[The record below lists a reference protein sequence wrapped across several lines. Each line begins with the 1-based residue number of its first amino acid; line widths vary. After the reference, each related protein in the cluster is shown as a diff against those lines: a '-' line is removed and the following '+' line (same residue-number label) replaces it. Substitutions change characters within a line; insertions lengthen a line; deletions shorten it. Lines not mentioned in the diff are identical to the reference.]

1 MKGALSIMNNQK
13 DQQMKQAVYFIDD
26 EPTDMRS
33 TEVSS
38 NSMQTVIPNSIPR
51 TTVQKQSDSQHSNCT
66 TTVPA
71 NKYVRKS
78 ALSNQRQQPVAPPY
92 NQPVQPTSVYQQP
105 AVSAPFNTQHPI
117 SQDNPIETTIQ
128 KLQAKWVSDSQKA
141 YREKQFKFD
150 NSTLAPDSQGC
161 LLILHSNGINTVGK
175 PFSPCRNLQAQ
186 KIIEHDTK
194 KGFIKYT
201 FDTPTG
207 EHRSVIVDADCS
219 ALQRYNLLQDN
230 GFIVDANLPA
240 TICAELIAR
249 YTASGLASIPPQI
262 KYSPGWY
269 FSEKHWGFQESE
281 WVDLNAVLLSFTVP
295 PTPDMILY
303 QLVSLYAI
311 LQERLPS
318 KMWIRR
324 PICILTH
331 EYLYTDLCIDSTPY
345 VFKKALES
353 LRDRPIVWI
362 RSENI
367 NFNESSSA
375 YSRDKNYQA
384 LMNSM
389 QSNQKHPLYMV
400 VSSNLTP
407 RQRTFC
413 LPIQDFI
420 DPYEATNSI
429 DSIGGLINSIM
440 NNANAFNL
448 TVERSFTKVFD
459 DLGEDCSVQREIAA
473 LSMIADVVKWHYS
486 MQVPPQTLS
495 VRCDEYLETY
505 TRYWDKLDTGSILA
519 PFRNALYAARRS
531 NMICFRSLEDVDI
544 SFDCQKE
551 ILYDDTYYYTST
563 ALLKKI
569 IKAHLS
575 SYMPSDV
582 LNRLKTTGVLSGS
595 VPKTLTLAPN
605 EPKDF
610 RFRTLLRSNLH
621 QPGSRDL
628 VEV

>member
-1 MKGALSIMNNQK
+1 MNNQK

-38 NSMQTVIPNSIPR
+38 NSMQPVIPNSIPR

-92 NQPVQPTSVYQQP
+92 NQPVQPTNVYQQP

-175 PFSPCRNLQAQ
+175 PFSPCQNLQAQ

-384 LMNSM
+384 LMNST

-440 NNANAFNL
+440 NNANAFNS

-505 TRYWDKLDTGSILA
+505 TRYWERINDGNILT

-531 NMICFRSLEDVDI
+531 DMICFRPLEDVDS
-544 SFDCQKE
+544 SFECQKE

-569 IKAHLS
+569 IKVQLR

-582 LNRLKTTGVLSGS
+582 LNRLKTAGVLSGS
-595 VPKTLTLAPN
+595 VPKTLTFAPN
-605 EPKDF
+605 ESKDF
-610 RFRTLLRSNLH
+610 RFRTLLRSSLH

-628 VEV
+628 VEI

>member
-1 MKGALSIMNNQK
+1 MNASNTSGMINALQNLDGTPYNPP
-13 DQQMKQAVYFIDD
+13 
-26 EPTDMRS
+26 E
-33 TEVSS
+33 EVSS
-38 NSMQTVIPNSIPR
+38 TFPKRNWTQTVTTTQDVTRCSTYYSAAPSNSPVPPS
-51 TTVQKQSDSQHSNCT
+51 TPSHQSQQPSSSQCDLLEAKAQELQAAWESDVQK
-66 TTVPA
+66 A
-71 NKYVRKS
+71 FRK
-78 ALSNQRQQPVAPPY
+78 QR
-92 NQPVQPTSVYQQP
+92 
-105 AVSAPFNTQHPI
+105 
-117 SQDNPIETTIQ
+117 
-128 KLQAKWVSDSQKA
+128 L
-141 YREKQFKFD
+141 RFD
-150 NSTLAPDSQGC
+150 NCALVEDFQGC
-161 LLILHSNGINTVGK
+161 LTYQCSNGENTIVK
-175 PFSPCRNLQAQ
+175 PFSPCRNLRAQ
-186 KIIEHDTK
+186 KIVDHSTQKEY
-194 KGFIKYT
+194 IKYT

-207 EHRSVIVDADCS
+207 EHKSVIVDATCS
-219 ALQRYNLLQDN
+219 ALHRYNLLRDN
-230 GFIVDANLPA
+230 GFIVFAHLLP
-240 TICAELIAR
+240 TVCGELIAR
-249 YTASGLASIPPQI
+249 YTAATRDSIPPQI

-281 WVDLNAVLLSFTVP
+281 WVDLNTVLLSFTIS
-295 PTPDMILY
+295 PTPDVIMY

-331 EYLYTDLCIDSTPY
+331 EYLYTDSCIDSTPY
-345 VFKKALES
+345 LFKKALES

-389 QSNQKHPLYMV
+389 QSNQKHPLYMI

-440 NNANAFNL
+440 NNANAFNS

-505 TRYWDKLDTGSILA
+505 TRYWERINDGNILT

-563 ALLKKI
+563 ALLKRI

-575 SYMPSDV
+575 SYMRPMC
-582 LNRLKTTGVLSGS
+582 S
-595 VPKTLTLAPN
+595 V
-605 EPKDF
+605 
-610 RFRTLLRSNLH
+610 
-621 QPGSRDL
+621 
-628 VEV
+628 V

>member
-1 MKGALSIMNNQK
+1 MNASNTSGMINALQNLDGTPYNPP
-13 DQQMKQAVYFIDD
+13 
-26 EPTDMRS
+26 E
-33 TEVSS
+33 EVSS
-38 NSMQTVIPNSIPR
+38 TFPKRNWTQTVTTTQDVTQCSTYYSAAPSNSPVPPS
-51 TTVQKQSDSQHSNCT
+51 TPSHQSQQPSSTQCDLLEAKAQELQAAWESDVQK
-66 TTVPA
+66 A
-71 NKYVRKS
+71 FRK
-78 ALSNQRQQPVAPPY
+78 QR
-92 NQPVQPTSVYQQP
+92 
-105 AVSAPFNTQHPI
+105 
-117 SQDNPIETTIQ
+117 
-128 KLQAKWVSDSQKA
+128 L
-141 YREKQFKFD
+141 RFD
-150 NSTLAPDSQGC
+150 NCALVEDFQGC
-161 LLILHSNGINTVGK
+161 LTYQCSNGENTIVK
-175 PFSPCRNLQAQ
+175 PFSPCRNLRAQ
-186 KIIEHDTK
+186 KIVDHSTQKEY
-194 KGFIKYT
+194 IKYT

-207 EHRSVIVDADCS
+207 EHKSVIVDATCS
-219 ALQRYNLLQDN
+219 ALHRYNLLRDN
-230 GFIVDANLPA
+230 GFIVFAHLLP
-240 TICAELIAR
+240 TVCGELIAR
-249 YTASGLASIPPQI
+249 YTAATRDSIPPQI

-281 WVDLNAVLLSFTVP
+281 WVDLNTVLLSFTIS
-295 PTPDMILY
+295 PTPDVIMY

-331 EYLYTDLCIDSTPY
+331 EYLYTDSCIDSTPY
-345 VFKKALES
+345 LFKKALES

-389 QSNQKHPLYMV
+389 QSNQKHPLYMI

-440 NNANAFNL
+440 NNANAFNS

-505 TRYWDKLDTGSILA
+505 TRYWERINDGNILT

-569 IKAHLS
+569 IKVQLR

-582 LNRLKTTGVLSGS
+582 LNRLKTAGVLSGS

-605 EPKDF
+605 ESKDF
-610 RFRTLLRSNLH
+610 RFRTLLRSTLH

>member
-1 MKGALSIMNNQK
+1 MNSLNNSGMISAIQK
-13 DQQMKQAVYFIDD
+13 PDGSPYDDSATPTPPQKRIVRSKSQTITPQQFPPNY
-26 EPTDMRS
+26 
-33 TEVSS
+33 
-38 NSMQTVIPNSIPR
+38 IP
-51 TTVQKQSDSQHSNCT
+51 
-66 TTVPA
+66 
-71 NKYVRKS
+71 S
-78 ALSNQRQQPVAPPY
+78 ASL
-92 NQPVQPTSVYQQP
+92 NQPQPSFSPYSQQSVMQAQP
-105 AVSAPFNTQHPI
+105 SAAFQN
-117 SQDNPIETTIQ
+117 NPVEAKIQ
-128 KLQAKWVSDSQKA
+128 KLQEEWESDVQKA
-141 YREKQFKFD
+141 FRKQRLRFD
-150 NSTLAPDSQGC
+150 NCALVEDFQGC
-161 LLILHSNGINTVGK
+161 LTYQCSNGENTIVK
-175 PFSPCRNLQAQ
+175 PFSPCRNLRAQ

-569 IKAHLS
+569 IKVQLR

>member
-1 MKGALSIMNNQK
+1 MNASNTSGMINALQNLDGTPYNPP
-13 DQQMKQAVYFIDD
+13 
-26 EPTDMRS
+26 E
-33 TEVSS
+33 EVSS
-38 NSMQTVIPNSIPR
+38 TFPKRNWTQTVTTTQDVTQCSTYYSAAPSNSPVPPS
-51 TTVQKQSDSQHSNCT
+51 TPSHQSQQPSSSQCDPLEAKAQELQAAWESDVQK
-66 TTVPA
+66 A
-71 NKYVRKS
+71 FRK
-78 ALSNQRQQPVAPPY
+78 QR
-92 NQPVQPTSVYQQP
+92 
-105 AVSAPFNTQHPI
+105 
-117 SQDNPIETTIQ
+117 
-128 KLQAKWVSDSQKA
+128 L
-141 YREKQFKFD
+141 RFD
-150 NSTLAPDSQGC
+150 NCALVEDFQGC
-161 LLILHSNGINTVGK
+161 LTYQCSNGENTIVK
-175 PFSPCRNLQAQ
+175 PFSPCRNLRAQ
-186 KIIEHDTK
+186 KIVDHSTQKEY
-194 KGFIKYT
+194 IKYT

-207 EHRSVIVDADCS
+207 EHKIVVVDATCS
-219 ALQRYNLLQDN
+219 ALHRYNLLRDN
-230 GFIVDANLPA
+230 GFIVIAHLLP
-240 TICAELIAR
+240 TVCGELIAR
-249 YTASGLASIPPQI
+249 YTAATRDSIPPQI

-269 FSEKHWGFQESE
+269 SSKNSWGFQESN
-281 WVDLNAVLLSFTVP
+281 WVDLNTVLFSFTLP
-295 PTPDMILY
+295 STSDMVMY
-303 QLVSLYAI
+303 QLLSLYAV
-311 LQERLPS
+311 LQGRLSPEL
-318 KMWIRR
+318 WIRR
-324 PICILTH
+324 PFCVLTH
-331 EYLYTDLCIDSTPY
+331 NRHLHTDLSLDESSR
-345 VFKKALES
+345 VFKKELES
-353 LRDRPIVWI
+353 LIDRPLVWI
-362 RSENI
+362 RAENI

-389 QSNQKHPLYMV
+389 QSNQKHPLYMI

-413 LPIQDFI
+413 LPIQGFI

-440 NNANAFNL
+440 NNANAFNS

-505 TRYWDKLDTGSILA
+505 TRYWERINDGNILT

-531 NMICFRSLEDVDI
+531 DMICFRPLEDVDS

-569 IKAHLS
+569 IKVQLR

-582 LNRLKTTGVLSGS
+582 LNRLKTAGVLSGS
-595 VPKTLTLAPN
+595 VPKTLTFAPN
-605 EPKDF
+605 ESKDF
-610 RFRTLLRSNLH
+610 RFRTLLRSSLH

>member
-1 MKGALSIMNNQK
+1 MNASNTSGMINALQNLDGTPYNPP
-13 DQQMKQAVYFIDD
+13 
-26 EPTDMRS
+26 E
-33 TEVSS
+33 EVSS
-38 NSMQTVIPNSIPR
+38 TFPKRNWTQTVTTTQDVTQCSTYYSAAPSNSPVPPS
-51 TTVQKQSDSQHSNCT
+51 TPSHQSQQPSSSQCDLLEAKAQELQAAWESDVQK
-66 TTVPA
+66 A
-71 NKYVRKS
+71 FRK
-78 ALSNQRQQPVAPPY
+78 QR
-92 NQPVQPTSVYQQP
+92 
-105 AVSAPFNTQHPI
+105 
-117 SQDNPIETTIQ
+117 
-128 KLQAKWVSDSQKA
+128 L
-141 YREKQFKFD
+141 RFD
-150 NSTLAPDSQGC
+150 NCALVEDFQGC
-161 LLILHSNGINTVGK
+161 LTYQCSNGENTIVK
-175 PFSPCRNLQAQ
+175 PFSPCRNLRAQ
-186 KIIEHDTK
+186 KIVDHSTQKEY
-194 KGFIKYT
+194 IKYT

-207 EHRSVIVDADCS
+207 EHKSVIVDATCS
-219 ALQRYNLLQDN
+219 ALHRYNLLRDN
-230 GFIVDANLPA
+230 GFIVFAHLLP
-240 TICAELIAR
+240 TVCGELIAR
-249 YTASGLASIPPQI
+249 YTAATRDSIPPQI

-281 WVDLNAVLLSFTVP
+281 WVDLNTVLLSFTIS
-295 PTPDMILY
+295 PTPDVIMY

-331 EYLYTDLCIDSTPY
+331 EYLYIDSCIDSTPY
-345 VFKKALES
+345 LFKKALES

-389 QSNQKHPLYMV
+389 QSNQKHPLYMI

-440 NNANAFNL
+440 NNANAFNS

-505 TRYWDKLDTGSILA
+505 TRYWERINDGNILT

-582 LNRLKTTGVLSGS
+582 LNRLKTAGVLSGS
-595 VPKTLTLAPN
+595 VPKTLTFAPN
-605 EPKDF
+605 ESKDF
-610 RFRTLLRSNLH
+610 RFRTLLRSSLH

-628 VEV
+628 VEI

>member
-1 MKGALSIMNNQK
+1 MNNQK

-92 NQPVQPTSVYQQP
+92 NQPVQPTNVYQQP

-186 KIIEHDTK
+186 KLIEHDTK

-440 NNANAFNL
+440 NNANAFNS

-505 TRYWDKLDTGSILA
+505 TRYWERINDGNILT
-519 PFRNALYAARRS
+519 PFRNALYAARRCD
-531 NMICFRSLEDVDI
+531 MICFRPLEDVDS
-544 SFDCQKE
+544 SFECQKE

-569 IKAHLS
+569 IKVQLR

-582 LNRLKTTGVLSGS
+582 LNRLKTAGVLSGS
-595 VPKTLTLAPN
+595 VPKTLTFAPN
-605 EPKDF
+605 ESKDF
-610 RFRTLLRSNLH
+610 RFRTLLRSSLH

>member
-1 MKGALSIMNNQK
+1 MNASNTSGMINALQNLDGTPYNPP
-13 DQQMKQAVYFIDD
+13 
-26 EPTDMRS
+26 E
-33 TEVSS
+33 EVSS
-38 NSMQTVIPNSIPR
+38 TFPKRNWTQTVTTTQDVTQCSTYYSAAPSNSPVPPS
-51 TTVQKQSDSQHSNCT
+51 TPSHQSQQPSSSQCDLLEAKAQELQAAWESDVQK
-66 TTVPA
+66 A
-71 NKYVRKS
+71 FRK
-78 ALSNQRQQPVAPPY
+78 QR
-92 NQPVQPTSVYQQP
+92 
-105 AVSAPFNTQHPI
+105 
-117 SQDNPIETTIQ
+117 
-128 KLQAKWVSDSQKA
+128 L
-141 YREKQFKFD
+141 RFD
-150 NSTLAPDSQGC
+150 NCALVEDFQGC
-161 LLILHSNGINTVGK
+161 LTYQCSNGENTIVK
-175 PFSPCRNLQAQ
+175 PFSPCRNLRAQ
-186 KIIEHDTK
+186 KIVDHSTQKEY
-194 KGFIKYT
+194 IKYT

-207 EHRSVIVDADCS
+207 EHKSVIVDATCS
-219 ALQRYNLLQDN
+219 ALHRYNLLRDN
-230 GFIVDANLPA
+230 GFIVFAHLLP
-240 TICAELIAR
+240 TVCGELIAR
-249 YTASGLASIPPQI
+249 YTAATRDSIPPQI

-281 WVDLNAVLLSFTVP
+281 WVDLNTVLLSFTIS
-295 PTPDMILY
+295 PTPDVIMY

-331 EYLYTDLCIDSTPY
+331 EYLYTDSCIDSTPY
-345 VFKKALES
+345 LFKKALES

-389 QSNQKHPLYMV
+389 QSNQKHPLYMI

-440 NNANAFNL
+440 NNANAFNS

-505 TRYWDKLDTGSILA
+505 TRYWERINDGNILT

-531 NMICFRSLEDVDI
+531 NMICFRSLEDVVI
-544 SFDCQKE
+544 SFDCLKE

-582 LNRLKTTGVLSGS
+582 LNRLKTAGVLSGS
-595 VPKTLTLAPN
+595 VPKTLTFAPN
-605 EPKDF
+605 ESKDF
-610 RFRTLLRSNLH
+610 RFRTLLRSSLH

-628 VEV
+628 VEI

>member
-1 MKGALSIMNNQK
+1 MNASNTSGMINALQNLDGTPYNPP
-13 DQQMKQAVYFIDD
+13 
-26 EPTDMRS
+26 E
-33 TEVSS
+33 EVSS
-38 NSMQTVIPNSIPR
+38 TFPKRNWTQTVTTTQDVTQCSTYYSAAPSNSPVPPS
-51 TTVQKQSDSQHSNCT
+51 TPSHQSQQPSSSQCDLLEAKAQELQAAWESDVQKAFRKQRLRFDSC
-66 TTVPA
+66 
-71 NKYVRKS
+71 
-78 ALSNQRQQPVAPPY
+78 ALVED
-92 NQPVQPTSVYQQP
+92 
-105 AVSAPFNTQHPI
+105 F
-117 SQDNPIETTIQ
+117 
-128 KLQAKWVSDSQKA
+128 
-141 YREKQFKFD
+141 
-150 NSTLAPDSQGC
+150 QGC
-161 LLILHSNGINTVGK
+161 LTYQCSNGENTIVK
-175 PFSPCRNLQAQ
+175 PFSPCRNLRAQ
-186 KIIEHDTK
+186 KIVDHSTQKEY
-194 KGFIKYT
+194 IKYT

-207 EHRSVIVDADCS
+207 EHKSVIVDATCS
-219 ALQRYNLLQDN
+219 ALHRYNLLRDN
-230 GFIVDANLPA
+230 GFIVFAHLLP
-240 TICAELIAR
+240 TVCGELIAR
-249 YTASGLASIPPQI
+249 YTAATRDSIPPQI

-281 WVDLNAVLLSFTVP
+281 WVDLNTVLLSFTIS
-295 PTPDMILY
+295 PTPDVIMY

-331 EYLYTDLCIDSTPY
+331 EYLYTDSCIDSTPY
-345 VFKKALES
+345 LFKKALES

-389 QSNQKHPLYMV
+389 QSNQKHPLYMI

-440 NNANAFNL
+440 NNANAFNS

-505 TRYWDKLDTGSILA
+505 TRYWERINDGNILT

-569 IKAHLS
+569 IKVQLR

-582 LNRLKTTGVLSGS
+582 LNRLKTAGVLSGS

-605 EPKDF
+605 ESKDF
-610 RFRTLLRSNLH
+610 RFRTLLRSTLH

>member
-1 MKGALSIMNNQK
+1 MNNQK

-92 NQPVQPTSVYQQP
+92 NQPVQPTNVYQQP

-384 LMNSM
+384 LMNST

-440 NNANAFNL
+440 NNANAFNS

-505 TRYWDKLDTGSILA
+505 TRYWDKLNDGNILA
-519 PFRNALYAARRS
+519 PFRNALYASRRS
-531 NMICFRSLEDVDI
+531 DMICFRPLEDVDS

-569 IKAHLS
+569 IKVQLR

-582 LNRLKTTGVLSGS
+582 LNRLKTAGVLSGS
-595 VPKTLTLAPN
+595 VPKTLTFAPN
-605 EPKDF
+605 ESKDF
-610 RFRTLLRSNLH
+610 RFRTLLRSSLH

-628 VEV
+628 VEI

>member
-1 MKGALSIMNNQK
+1 MNASNTSGMINALQNLDGTPYNPP
-13 DQQMKQAVYFIDD
+13 
-26 EPTDMRS
+26 E
-33 TEVSS
+33 EVSS
-38 NSMQTVIPNSIPR
+38 TFPKRNWTQTV
-51 TTVQKQSDSQHSNCT
+51 T
-66 TTVPA
+66 TTQDVTQCSTYYSAAPSNSPVPP
-71 NKYVRKS
+71 S
-78 ALSNQRQQPVAPPY
+78 TPSHQSQQP
-92 NQPVQPTSVYQQP
+92 S
-105 AVSAPFNTQHPI
+105 S
-117 SQDNPIETTIQ
+117 SQCDLLEAKAQELQAAWESDIQ
-128 KLQAKWVSDSQKA
+128 KAF
-141 YREKQFKFD
+141 RKQRLRFD
-150 NSTLAPDSQGC
+150 NCALVEDFQGC
-161 LLILHSNGINTVGK
+161 LTYQCSNGENTIVK
-175 PFSPCRNLQAQ
+175 PFSPCRNLRAQ
-186 KIIEHDTK
+186 KIVDHSTQKEY
-194 KGFIKYT
+194 IKYT

-207 EHRSVIVDADCS
+207 EHKSVIVDATCS
-219 ALQRYNLLQDN
+219 ALHRYNLLRDN
-230 GFIVDANLPA
+230 GFIVFAHLLP
-240 TICAELIAR
+240 TVCGELIAR
-249 YTASGLASIPPQI
+249 YTAATRDSIPPQI

-281 WVDLNAVLLSFTVP
+281 WVDLNTVLLSFTIS
-295 PTPDMILY
+295 PTPDVIMY

-331 EYLYTDLCIDSTPY
+331 EYLYTDSCIDSTPY
-345 VFKKALES
+345 LFKKALES

-389 QSNQKHPLYMV
+389 QSNQKHPLYMI

-440 NNANAFNL
+440 NNANAFNS

-505 TRYWDKLDTGSILA
+505 TRYWERINDGNILT

-582 LNRLKTTGVLSGS
+582 LSRLKTAGVLSGS
-595 VPKTLTLAPN
+595 VPKTLTFAPN
-605 EPKDF
+605 ESKDF
-610 RFRTLLRSNLH
+610 RFRTLLRSSLH

-628 VEV
+628 VEI

>member
-1 MKGALSIMNNQK
+1 MNNQK

-92 NQPVQPTSVYQQP
+92 NQPVQPTNVYQQP

-505 TRYWDKLDTGSILA
+505 TRYWERINDGNILT

-531 NMICFRSLEDVDI
+531 DMICFRPLEDVDS
-544 SFDCQKE
+544 SFECQKE

-569 IKAHLS
+569 IKVQLR

-582 LNRLKTTGVLSGS
+582 LNRLKTAGVLSGS
-595 VPKTLTLAPN
+595 VPKTLTFAPN
-605 EPKDF
+605 ESKDF
-610 RFRTLLRSNLH
+610 RFRTLLRSSLH

-628 VEV
+628 VEI

>member
-1 MKGALSIMNNQK
+1 MNASNTSGMINALQNLDGTPYNPP
-13 DQQMKQAVYFIDD
+13 
-26 EPTDMRS
+26 E
-33 TEVSS
+33 EVSS
-38 NSMQTVIPNSIPR
+38 TFPKRNWTQTVTTTQDVTQCSTYYSAAPSNSPVPPS
-51 TTVQKQSDSQHSNCT
+51 TPSHQSQQPSSSQCDLLEAKAQELQAAWESDVQK
-66 TTVPA
+66 A
-71 NKYVRKS
+71 FRK
-78 ALSNQRQQPVAPPY
+78 QR
-92 NQPVQPTSVYQQP
+92 
-105 AVSAPFNTQHPI
+105 
-117 SQDNPIETTIQ
+117 
-128 KLQAKWVSDSQKA
+128 L
-141 YREKQFKFD
+141 RFD
-150 NSTLAPDSQGC
+150 NCALVEDFQGC
-161 LLILHSNGINTVGK
+161 LTYQCSNGENTIVK
-175 PFSPCRNLQAQ
+175 PFSPCRNLRAQ
-186 KIIEHDTK
+186 KIVDHSTQKEY
-194 KGFIKYT
+194 IKYT

-207 EHRSVIVDADCS
+207 EHKSVIVDATCS
-219 ALQRYNLLQDN
+219 ALHRYNLLRDN
-230 GFIVDANLPA
+230 GFIVFAHLLP
-240 TICAELIAR
+240 TVCGELIAR
-249 YTASGLASIPPQI
+249 YTAATRDSIPPQI

-281 WVDLNAVLLSFTVP
+281 WVDLNTVLLSFTIS
-295 PTPDMILY
+295 PTPDVIMY

-331 EYLYTDLCIDSTPY
+331 EYLYTDSCIDSTPY
-345 VFKKALES
+345 LFKKALES

-389 QSNQKHPLYMV
+389 QSNQKHPLYMI

-440 NNANAFNL
+440 NNANAFNS

-505 TRYWDKLDTGSILA
+505 TRYWERINDGNILT

-582 LNRLKTTGVLSGS
+582 LSRLKTVGVLSGS
-595 VPKTLTLAPN
+595 VSKTLTLAPN
-605 EPKDF
+605 ESKDF
-610 RFRTLLRSNLH
+610 RFRTLLRSTLH

-628 VEV
+628 VEI

>member
-1 MKGALSIMNNQK
+1 MNASNTSGMINALQNLDGTPYNPP
-13 DQQMKQAVYFIDD
+13 
-26 EPTDMRS
+26 E
-33 TEVSS
+33 EVSS
-38 NSMQTVIPNSIPR
+38 TFPKRNWTQTVTTPQDVTQRPTFYNS
-51 TTVQKQSDSQHSNCT
+51 
-66 TTVPA
+66 A
-71 NKYVRKS
+71 
-78 ALSNQRQQPVAPPY
+78 ALSNGPVPPSTPSHQWQQSSSPQR
-92 NQPVQPTSVYQQP
+92 
-105 AVSAPFNTQHPI
+105 
-117 SQDNPIETTIQ
+117 NPLEA
-128 KLQAKWVSDSQKA
+128 KAHELQAAWESDTQKA
-141 YREKQFKFD
+141 YRRKSLHFD
-150 NSTLAPDSQGC
+150 NSGLTTDPQGYLV
-161 LLILHSNGINTVGK
+161 LLYSNSVSTVGK
-175 PFSPCRNLQAQ
+175 PFSPCRNLRAQ

-194 KGFIKYT
+194 KESIKYT

-207 EHRSVIVDADCS
+207 EHKSVIVDATCS
-219 ALQRYNLLQDN
+219 ALHRYNLLRDN
-230 GFIVDANLPA
+230 GFIVIAHLLP
-240 TICAELIAR
+240 TVCGELIAR
-249 YTASGLASIPPQI
+249 YTAATRDSIPPQI

-281 WVDLNAVLLSFTVP
+281 WVDLNTVLLSFTIS
-295 PTPDMILY
+295 PTPDVIMY

-311 LQERLPS
+311 LQGRLPS

-324 PICILTH
+324 PLCILTH
-331 EYLYTDLCIDSTPY
+331 KYQCTDLSIDKTPLI
-345 VFKKALES
+345 FKKELEN
-353 LRDRPIVWI
+353 LRDRPIIWI
-362 RSENI
+362 RAEDTS
-367 NFNESSSA
+367 FNESANA

-384 LMNSM
+384 LLDSM
-389 QSNQKHPLYMV
+389 QSSQKHPLYIV
-400 VSSNLTP
+400 VSADLTP

-420 DPYEATNSI
+420 EPCTGAGS
-429 DSIGGLINSIM
+429 INSVGCLIKSIL
-440 NNANAFNL
+440 NNADAFNS

-505 TRYWDKLDTGSILA
+505 TRYWERINDGNILT

-531 NMICFRSLEDVDI
+531 NIICFYPLEDANS

-569 IKAHLS
+569 IKVQLR

-582 LNRLKTTGVLSGS
+582 LNRLKTAGVLSGS
-595 VPKTLTLAPN
+595 VPKTLTFAPN
-605 EPKDF
+605 DSKDF
-610 RFRTLLRSNLH
+610 RFRTLLRSSLH

-628 VEV
+628 VEI

>member
-1 MKGALSIMNNQK
+1 MNNQK

-26 EPTDMRS
+26 EPTDTRS

-78 ALSNQRQQPVAPPY
+78 ALLNQRQQPVAPPY
-92 NQPVQPTSVYQQP
+92 NQPFQPTNVYQQP

-117 SQDNPIETTIQ
+117 SPDNPIETTIQ

-207 EHRSVIVDADCS
+207 EHKSVIVDADCS

-345 VFKKALES
+345 LFKKALES

-420 DPYEATNSI
+420 EPYEATNSI

-440 NNANAFNL
+440 NNANAFNS

-459 DLGEDCSVQREIAA
+459 NLGEDCSVQREIAA

-505 TRYWDKLDTGSILA
+505 TRYWERINDGNILT

-531 NMICFRSLEDVDI
+531 NIICFYPLEDANS
-544 SFDCQKE
+544 SFNCQKE

-569 IKAHLS
+569 IKVQLR

-582 LNRLKTTGVLSGS
+582 LNRLKTAGVLSGS
-595 VPKTLTLAPN
+595 VPKTLTFAPN
-605 EPKDF
+605 DSKDF
-610 RFRTLLRSNLH
+610 RFRTLLRSSLH

-628 VEV
+628 VEI

>member
-1 MKGALSIMNNQK
+1 MNASNTSGMINALQNLDGTPYNPP
-13 DQQMKQAVYFIDD
+13 
-26 EPTDMRS
+26 E
-33 TEVSS
+33 EVSS
-38 NSMQTVIPNSIPR
+38 TFPKRNWTQTVTTTQDVTQCSTYYSAAPSNSPVPPS
-51 TTVQKQSDSQHSNCT
+51 TPSHQSQQPSSSQCDLLEAKAQELQAAWESDVQK
-66 TTVPA
+66 A
-71 NKYVRKS
+71 FRK
-78 ALSNQRQQPVAPPY
+78 QR
-92 NQPVQPTSVYQQP
+92 
-105 AVSAPFNTQHPI
+105 
-117 SQDNPIETTIQ
+117 
-128 KLQAKWVSDSQKA
+128 L
-141 YREKQFKFD
+141 RFD
-150 NSTLAPDSQGC
+150 NCALVEDFQGC
-161 LLILHSNGINTVGK
+161 LTYQCSNGENTIVK
-175 PFSPCRNLQAQ
+175 PFSPCRNLRAQ
-186 KIIEHDTK
+186 KIVDHSTQKEY
-194 KGFIKYT
+194 IKYT

-207 EHRSVIVDADCS
+207 EHKSVIVDATCS
-219 ALQRYNLLQDN
+219 ALHRYNLLRDN
-230 GFIVDANLPA
+230 GFIVFAHLLP
-240 TICAELIAR
+240 TVCGELIAR
-249 YTASGLASIPPQI
+249 YTAATRDSIPPQI

-281 WVDLNAVLLSFTVP
+281 WVDLNTVLLSFTIS
-295 PTPDMILY
+295 PTPDVIMY

-331 EYLYTDLCIDSTPY
+331 EYLYTDSCIDSTPY
-345 VFKKALES
+345 LFKKALES

-375 YSRDKNYQA
+375 YSRDKTYQA

-389 QSNQKHPLYMV
+389 QSNQKHPLYMI

-440 NNANAFNL
+440 NNANAFNS

-505 TRYWDKLDTGSILA
+505 TRYWERINDGNILT

-563 ALLKKI
+563 ALLKRI

-575 SYMPSDV
+575 SYMRPMC
-582 LNRLKTTGVLSGS
+582 S
-595 VPKTLTLAPN
+595 V
-605 EPKDF
+605 
-610 RFRTLLRSNLH
+610 
-621 QPGSRDL
+621 
-628 VEV
+628 V

>member
-1 MKGALSIMNNQK
+1 MNNQK

-92 NQPVQPTSVYQQP
+92 NQPVQPTNVYQQP

-345 VFKKALES
+345 LFKKALES

-420 DPYEATNSI
+420 EPYEATNSI

-440 NNANAFNL
+440 NNANAFNS

-505 TRYWDKLDTGSILA
+505 TRYWERINDGNILT

-531 NMICFRSLEDVDI
+531 NIICFYPLEDANS
-544 SFDCQKE
+544 SFNCQKE

-569 IKAHLS
+569 IKVQLR

-582 LNRLKTTGVLSGS
+582 LNRLKTAGVLSGS
-595 VPKTLTLAPN
+595 VPKTLTFAPN
-605 EPKDF
+605 DSKDF
-610 RFRTLLRSNLH
+610 RFRTLLRSSLH

-628 VEV
+628 VEI

>member
-1 MKGALSIMNNQK
+1 MNNQK

-92 NQPVQPTSVYQQP
+92 NQPVQPTNVYQQP

-128 KLQAKWVSDSQKA
+128 KLQAKWLSDSQKA

-389 QSNQKHPLYMV
+389 QSNQKPPLYMV

-628 VEV
+628 AEI

>member
-1 MKGALSIMNNQK
+1 MNNQK

-78 ALSNQRQQPVAPPY
+78 ALSNQRQQPVTPPY
-92 NQPVQPTSVYQQP
+92 NQPVQPTNVYQQP

-440 NNANAFNL
+440 NNANAFNS

-531 NMICFRSLEDVDI
+531 NMIYFRPLEDVDS
-544 SFDCQKE
+544 SFDCQRE

-628 VEV
+628 AEI

>member
-1 MKGALSIMNNQK
+1 MNNQK

-92 NQPVQPTSVYQQP
+92 NQPVQPTNVYQQP

-175 PFSPCRNLQAQ
+175 PFSPCRNLQEQ

-384 LMNSM
+384 LMNST

-440 NNANAFNL
+440 NNANAFNS

-505 TRYWDKLDTGSILA
+505 TRYWERINDGNILT

-531 NMICFRSLEDVDI
+531 DMICFRPLEDVDS
-544 SFDCQKE
+544 SFECQKE

-569 IKAHLS
+569 IKVQLR

-582 LNRLKTTGVLSGS
+582 LNRLKTAGVLSGS
-595 VPKTLTLAPN
+595 VPKTLTFAPN
-605 EPKDF
+605 ESKDF
-610 RFRTLLRSNLH
+610 RFRTLLRSSLH

-628 VEV
+628 VEI

>member
-1 MKGALSIMNNQK
+1 MNNQK

-92 NQPVQPTSVYQQP
+92 NQPVQPTNVYQQP

-128 KLQAKWVSDSQKA
+128 KLQAKWLSDSQKA

-262 KYSPGWY
+262 KYSPGWF

-628 VEV
+628 AEI

>member
-1 MKGALSIMNNQK
+1 MNASNTSGMINALQNLDGTPYNPP
-13 DQQMKQAVYFIDD
+13 
-26 EPTDMRS
+26 E
-33 TEVSS
+33 EVSS
-38 NSMQTVIPNSIPR
+38 TFPKRNWTQTV
-51 TTVQKQSDSQHSNCT
+51 T
-66 TTVPA
+66 TTQDVTQCSTYYSAAPSNSPVPP
-71 NKYVRKS
+71 S
-78 ALSNQRQQPVAPPY
+78 TPSHQSQQP
-92 NQPVQPTSVYQQP
+92 S
-105 AVSAPFNTQHPI
+105 S
-117 SQDNPIETTIQ
+117 SQCDPLE
-128 KLQAKWVSDSQKA
+128 AKAQEFKAAWESDAQKA
-141 YREKQFKFD
+141 YRQKALSFENYGLTTDPQGYLVLLYS
-150 NSTLAPDSQGC
+150 NS
-161 LLILHSNGINTVGK
+161 INTIEK
-175 PFSPCRNLQAQ
+175 PFSACRNLRAQ
-186 KIIEHDTK
+186 KIVEHSTQK
-194 KGFIKYT
+194 EYIKYT
-201 FDTPTG
+201 FDTPTR
-207 EHRSVIVDADCS
+207 EHKEVIVDAACN
-219 ALQRYNLLQDN
+219 AVHRYTLLQDH
-230 GFIVDANLPA
+230 GFVTTANFSLA
-240 TICAELIAR
+240 ICAELIAR
-249 YTASGLASIPPQI
+249 YTAPMLNSVSPLI

-269 FSEKHWGFQESE
+269 SSKNSWGFQESN
-281 WVDLNAVLLSFTVP
+281 WVDLNTVLFSFTLP
-295 PTPDMILY
+295 STSDMVMY
-303 QLVSLYAI
+303 QLLSLYAV
-311 LQERLPS
+311 LQGRLSPEL
-318 KMWIRR
+318 WIRR
-324 PICILTH
+324 PFCVLTH
-331 EYLYTDLCIDSTPY
+331 NRYLHTDLSLDESSR
-345 VFKKALES
+345 VFKKKLES
-353 LRDRPIVWI
+353 LIDRPLVWI

-440 NNANAFNL
+440 NNANAFNS

-505 TRYWDKLDTGSILA
+505 TRYWDKLNDGNILA
-519 PFRNALYAARRS
+519 PFRNALYASRRS

-595 VPKTLTLAPN
+595 VLKTLTLAPN

-628 VEV
+628 AEI

>member
-1 MKGALSIMNNQK
+1 MNNQK

-92 NQPVQPTSVYQQP
+92 NQPVQLTNVYQQP

-128 KLQAKWVSDSQKA
+128 KLQAKWVSDFQKA

-194 KGFIKYT
+194 KGFIKFT

-384 LMNSM
+384 LMNST

-440 NNANAFNL
+440 NNANAFNS

-505 TRYWDKLDTGSILA
+505 TRYWERINDGNILT

-531 NMICFRSLEDVDI
+531 DMICFRPLEDVDS
-544 SFDCQKE
+544 SFECQKE

-569 IKAHLS
+569 IKVQLR

-582 LNRLKTTGVLSGS
+582 LNRLKTAGVLSGS
-595 VPKTLTLAPN
+595 VPKTLTFAPN
-605 EPKDF
+605 ESKDF
-610 RFRTLLRSNLH
+610 RFRTLLRSSLH

-628 VEV
+628 VEI

>member
-92 NQPVQPTSVYQQP
+92 NQPVQPTNVYQQP

-207 EHRSVIVDADCS
+207 EHRSVIVDATCS
-219 ALQRYNLLQDN
+219 ALHRYNLLRDN
-230 GFIVDANLPA
+230 GFIVFAHLLP
-240 TICAELIAR
+240 TVCGELIAR
-249 YTASGLASIPPQI
+249 YTAATRDSIPPQI

-281 WVDLNAVLLSFTVP
+281 WVDLNTVLLSFTIS
-295 PTPDMILY
+295 PTPDVIMY

-331 EYLYTDLCIDSTPY
+331 EYLYTDSCIDSTPY
-345 VFKKALES
+345 LFKKALES

-389 QSNQKHPLYMV
+389 QSNQKHPLYMI

-440 NNANAFNL
+440 NNANAFNS

-505 TRYWDKLDTGSILA
+505 TRYWERINDGNILT

-563 ALLKKI
+563 ALLKRI

-575 SYMPSDV
+575 SYMRPMC
-582 LNRLKTTGVLSGS
+582 S
-595 VPKTLTLAPN
+595 V
-605 EPKDF
+605 
-610 RFRTLLRSNLH
+610 
-621 QPGSRDL
+621 
-628 VEV
+628 V

>member
-1 MKGALSIMNNQK
+1 MNNQK

-33 TEVSS
+33 TDVSS

-92 NQPVQPTSVYQQP
+92 NQPVQPTNVYQQP

-628 VEV
+628 AEI

>member
-1 MKGALSIMNNQK
+1 MNASNTSGMINALQNLDGTPYNPP
-13 DQQMKQAVYFIDD
+13 
-26 EPTDMRS
+26 E
-33 TEVSS
+33 EVSS
-38 NSMQTVIPNSIPR
+38 TFPKRNWTQTVTTTQDVTQCSTYYSAAPSNSPVPPS
-51 TTVQKQSDSQHSNCT
+51 TPSHQSQQPSSSQCDLLEAKAQELQAAWESDVQK
-66 TTVPA
+66 A
-71 NKYVRKS
+71 FRK
-78 ALSNQRQQPVAPPY
+78 QR
-92 NQPVQPTSVYQQP
+92 
-105 AVSAPFNTQHPI
+105 
-117 SQDNPIETTIQ
+117 
-128 KLQAKWVSDSQKA
+128 L
-141 YREKQFKFD
+141 RFD
-150 NSTLAPDSQGC
+150 NCALVEDFQGC
-161 LLILHSNGINTVGK
+161 LTYQCSNGENTIVK
-175 PFSPCRNLQAQ
+175 PFSPCRNLRAQ
-186 KIIEHDTK
+186 KIVDHSTQKEY
-194 KGFIKYT
+194 IKYT

-207 EHRSVIVDADCS
+207 EHKSVIVDATCS
-219 ALQRYNLLQDN
+219 ALHRYNLLRDN
-230 GFIVDANLPA
+230 GFIVFAHLLP
-240 TICAELIAR
+240 TVCGELIAR
-249 YTASGLASIPPQI
+249 YTAATRDSIPPQI

-281 WVDLNAVLLSFTVP
+281 WVDLNTVLLSFTIS
-295 PTPDMILY
+295 PTPDVIMY

-331 EYLYTDLCIDSTPY
+331 EYLYTDSCIDSTPY
-345 VFKKALES
+345 LFKKALES

-389 QSNQKHPLYMV
+389 QSNQKHPLYMI

-440 NNANAFNL
+440 NNANAFNS

-505 TRYWDKLDTGSILA
+505 TRYWERINDGNILT

-531 NMICFRSLEDVDI
+531 DMICFRPLEDVDS
-544 SFDCQKE
+544 SFECQKE

-569 IKAHLS
+569 IKVQLR

-582 LNRLKTTGVLSGS
+582 LNRLKTAGVLSGS
-595 VPKTLTLAPN
+595 VPKTLTFAPN
-605 EPKDF
+605 ESKDF
-610 RFRTLLRSNLH
+610 RFRTLLRSSLH

-628 VEV
+628 VEI

>member
-1 MKGALSIMNNQK
+1 MNASNTSGMINALQNPDGTPYNPP
-13 DQQMKQAVYFIDD
+13 
-26 EPTDMRS
+26 E
-33 TEVSS
+33 EVSS
-38 NSMQTVIPNSIPR
+38 TFPKRNWTQTVTTTQDVTQCSTYYSAAPSNSPVPPS
-51 TTVQKQSDSQHSNCT
+51 TPSHQSQQPSSSQCDLLEAKAQELQAAWESDVQK
-66 TTVPA
+66 A
-71 NKYVRKS
+71 FRK
-78 ALSNQRQQPVAPPY
+78 QR
-92 NQPVQPTSVYQQP
+92 
-105 AVSAPFNTQHPI
+105 
-117 SQDNPIETTIQ
+117 
-128 KLQAKWVSDSQKA
+128 L
-141 YREKQFKFD
+141 RFD
-150 NSTLAPDSQGC
+150 NCALVEDFQGC
-161 LLILHSNGINTVGK
+161 LTYQCSNGENTIVK
-175 PFSPCRNLQAQ
+175 PFSPCRNLRAQ
-186 KIIEHDTK
+186 KIVDHSTQKEY
-194 KGFIKYT
+194 IKYT

-207 EHRSVIVDADCS
+207 EHKSVIVDATCS
-219 ALQRYNLLQDN
+219 ALHRYNLLRDN
-230 GFIVDANLPA
+230 GFIVFAHLLP
-240 TICAELIAR
+240 TVCGELIAR
-249 YTASGLASIPPQI
+249 YTAATRDSIPPQI

-281 WVDLNAVLLSFTVP
+281 WVDLNTVLLSFTIS
-295 PTPDMILY
+295 PTPDVIMY

-331 EYLYTDLCIDSTPY
+331 EYLYTDSCIDSTPY
-345 VFKKALES
+345 LFKKALES

-389 QSNQKHPLYMV
+389 QSNQKHPLYMI

-440 NNANAFNL
+440 NNANAFNS

-505 TRYWDKLDTGSILA
+505 TRYWERINDGNILT

-563 ALLKKI
+563 ALLKRI

-575 SYMPSDV
+575 SYMRPMC
-582 LNRLKTTGVLSGS
+582 S
-595 VPKTLTLAPN
+595 V
-605 EPKDF
+605 
-610 RFRTLLRSNLH
+610 
-621 QPGSRDL
+621 
-628 VEV
+628 V

>member
-1 MKGALSIMNNQK
+1 M
-13 DQQMKQAVYFIDD
+13 
-26 EPTDMRS
+26 
-33 TEVSS
+33 
-38 NSMQTVIPNSIPR
+38 
-51 TTVQKQSDSQHSNCT
+51 
-66 TTVPA
+66 
-71 NKYVRKS
+71 
-78 ALSNQRQQPVAPPY
+78 
-92 NQPVQPTSVYQQP
+92 
-105 AVSAPFNTQHPI
+105 
-117 SQDNPIETTIQ
+117 
-128 KLQAKWVSDSQKA
+128 
-141 YREKQFKFD
+141 
-150 NSTLAPDSQGC
+150 
-161 LLILHSNGINTVGK
+161 
-175 PFSPCRNLQAQ
+175 
-186 KIIEHDTK
+186 
-194 KGFIKYT
+194 
-201 FDTPTG
+201 
-207 EHRSVIVDADCS
+207 
-219 ALQRYNLLQDN
+219 
-230 GFIVDANLPA
+230 
-240 TICAELIAR
+240 
-249 YTASGLASIPPQI
+249 
-262 KYSPGWY
+262 
-269 FSEKHWGFQESE
+269 
-281 WVDLNAVLLSFTVP
+281 
-295 PTPDMILY
+295 
-303 QLVSLYAI
+303 
-311 LQERLPS
+311 
-318 KMWIRR
+318 
-324 PICILTH
+324 
-331 EYLYTDLCIDSTPY
+331 YLYTDSCIDSTPY
-345 VFKKALES
+345 LFKKALES

-389 QSNQKHPLYMV
+389 QSNQKHPLYMI

-440 NNANAFNL
+440 NNANAFNS

-473 LSMIADVVKWHYS
+473 LSMIADVEKWHYS
-486 MQVPPQTLS
+486 KQVPPQTLS

-505 TRYWDKLDTGSILA
+505 TRYWERINDGNILT

-582 LNRLKTTGVLSGS
+582 LNRLKTAGVLSGS

-610 RFRTLLRSNLH
+610 RFRTLLRSSLH

-628 VEV
+628 IEV

>member
-1 MKGALSIMNNQK
+1 MNNQK

-92 NQPVQPTSVYQQP
+92 NQPVQPTNVYQQP

-128 KLQAKWVSDSQKA
+128 KLQAKWLSDSQKA

-367 NFNESSSA
+367 NFNESSNA

-628 VEV
+628 AEI

>member
-1 MKGALSIMNNQK
+1 MNASNTSGMINALQNLDGTPYNPP
-13 DQQMKQAVYFIDD
+13 
-26 EPTDMRS
+26 E
-33 TEVSS
+33 EVSS
-38 NSMQTVIPNSIPR
+38 TFPKRNWAQTV
-51 TTVQKQSDSQHSNCT
+51 T
-66 TTVPA
+66 TTQDVTQCSTYYSAAPSNSPVPP
-71 NKYVRKS
+71 S
-78 ALSNQRQQPVAPPY
+78 TPSHQSQQP
-92 NQPVQPTSVYQQP
+92 S
-105 AVSAPFNTQHPI
+105 S
-117 SQDNPIETTIQ
+117 SQCDPLEAKAQ
-128 KLQAKWVSDSQKA
+128 ELQAAWESDAQKA
-141 YREKQFKFD
+141 YRQKALSFENFGLTTDPQGHLVLLYS
-150 NSTLAPDSQGC
+150 NSVS
-161 LLILHSNGINTVGK
+161 TVGK

-207 EHRSVIVDADCS
+207 EHKSVIVDADCS

-230 GFIVDANLPA
+230 GFIVDANHPA

-269 FSEKHWGFQESE
+269 FSEKHWEFQESE

-324 PICILTH
+324 PICILTL
-331 EYLYTDLCIDSTPY
+331 EYLYTDLCIDSTPSL
-345 VFKKALES
+345 FKKALES

-400 VSSNLTP
+400 VSSSLTP

-420 DPYEATNSI
+420 EPYEATNSI

-440 NNANAFNL
+440 NNANAFNS

-505 TRYWDKLDTGSILA
+505 TRYWERINDGNILT

-531 NMICFRSLEDVDI
+531 NIICFYPLEDANS
-544 SFDCQKE
+544 SFNCQKE

-569 IKAHLS
+569 IKVQLR

-582 LNRLKTTGVLSGS
+582 LNRLKTAGVLSGS
-595 VPKTLTLAPN
+595 VPKTLTFAPN
-605 EPKDF
+605 ESKDF
-610 RFRTLLRSNLH
+610 RFRTLLRSSLH

-628 VEV
+628 VEI

>member
-1 MKGALSIMNNQK
+1 MNNQK

-92 NQPVQPTSVYQQP
+92 NQPVQPANVYQQP

>member
-1 MKGALSIMNNQK
+1 MNNQK

-92 NQPVQPTSVYQQP
+92 NQPVQPTNVYQQP

-473 LSMIADVVKWHYS
+473 LSMIADVVKWQYS

>member
-1 MKGALSIMNNQK
+1 MNNQK

-78 ALSNQRQQPVAPPY
+78 AFSNQRQQSVAPPY
-92 NQPVQPTSVYQQP
+92 NQPVQPTNVYQQP

-440 NNANAFNL
+440 NNANAFNS

-505 TRYWDKLDTGSILA
+505 TRYWERINDGNILT

-531 NMICFRSLEDVDI
+531 DMICFRPLEDVDS
-544 SFDCQKE
+544 SFECQKE

-569 IKAHLS
+569 IKVQLR

-582 LNRLKTTGVLSGS
+582 LSRLKTVGVLSGS
-595 VPKTLTLAPN
+595 VSKTLTLAPN
-605 EPKDF
+605 ESKDF
-610 RFRTLLRSNLH
+610 RFRTLLRSTLH

-628 VEV
+628 AEI

>member
-1 MKGALSIMNNQK
+1 MNASNTSGMINALQNLDGTPYNPP
-13 DQQMKQAVYFIDD
+13 
-26 EPTDMRS
+26 E
-33 TEVSS
+33 EVSS
-38 NSMQTVIPNSIPR
+38 TFPKRNWTQTVTTTQDVTQCSTYYSAAPSNSPVPPS
-51 TTVQKQSDSQHSNCT
+51 TPSHQSQQPSSTQCDLLEAKAQELQAAWESDVQK
-66 TTVPA
+66 A
-71 NKYVRKS
+71 FRK
-78 ALSNQRQQPVAPPY
+78 QR
-92 NQPVQPTSVYQQP
+92 
-105 AVSAPFNTQHPI
+105 
-117 SQDNPIETTIQ
+117 
-128 KLQAKWVSDSQKA
+128 L
-141 YREKQFKFD
+141 RFD
-150 NSTLAPDSQGC
+150 NCALVEDFQGC
-161 LLILHSNGINTVGK
+161 LTYQCSNGENTIVK
-175 PFSPCRNLQAQ
+175 PFSPCRNLRAQ
-186 KIIEHDTK
+186 KIVDHSTQKEY
-194 KGFIKYT
+194 IKYT

-207 EHRSVIVDADCS
+207 EHKSVIVDATCS
-219 ALQRYNLLQDN
+219 ALHRYNLLRDN
-230 GFIVDANLPA
+230 GFIVFAHLLP
-240 TICAELIAR
+240 TVCGELIAR
-249 YTASGLASIPPQI
+249 YTAATRDSIPPQI

-281 WVDLNAVLLSFTVP
+281 WVDLNTVLLSFTIS
-295 PTPDMILY
+295 PTPDVIMY

-311 LQERLPS
+311 LQERLPY

-389 QSNQKHPLYMV
+389 QSNQKHPLYMI

-440 NNANAFNL
+440 NNANAFNS

-505 TRYWDKLDTGSILA
+505 TRYWERINDGNILT

-582 LNRLKTTGVLSGS
+582 LSRLKTVGVLSGS
-595 VPKTLTLAPN
+595 VSKTLTLAPN
-605 EPKDF
+605 ESKDF
-610 RFRTLLRSNLH
+610 RFRTLLRSTLH

>member
-1 MKGALSIMNNQK
+1 MNNQK

-92 NQPVQPTSVYQQP
+92 NQPVQPTNVYQQP

-331 EYLYTDLCIDSTPY
+331 EYLYTDSCIDSTPY
-345 VFKKALES
+345 LFKKALES

-384 LMNSM
+384 LMNST

-440 NNANAFNL
+440 NNANAFNS

-505 TRYWDKLDTGSILA
+505 TRYWERINDGNILT

-531 NMICFRSLEDVDI
+531 DMICFRPLEDVDS

-569 IKAHLS
+569 IKVQLR

-582 LNRLKTTGVLSGS
+582 LNRLKTAGVLSGS
-595 VPKTLTLAPN
+595 VPKTLTFAPN
-605 EPKDF
+605 ESKDF
-610 RFRTLLRSNLH
+610 RFRTLLRSSLH

-628 VEV
+628 VEI